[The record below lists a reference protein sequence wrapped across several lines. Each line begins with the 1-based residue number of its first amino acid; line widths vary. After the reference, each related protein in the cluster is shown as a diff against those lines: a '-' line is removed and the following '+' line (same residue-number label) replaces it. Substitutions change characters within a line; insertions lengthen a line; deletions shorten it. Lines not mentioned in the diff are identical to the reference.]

1 MLRILRTLRRNSGL
15 AVAAA
20 ILGLAANAW
29 GAEPLGDEGF
39 EIPEVVVGA
48 TRLRD
53 VGIDLRRFPG
63 NVTVITAEDIK
74 AKGAR
79 TVQEALLDV
88 PGLTTFYDNSGN
100 NFQQTVDLRGFNGE
114 PVAVTVLVDG
124 ARVNDPGLNQV
135 NWELIPLD
143 DIERIEIIPGPAGA
157 VVGRNALSGVINIV
171 TKRGGRGIVAFGEVA
186 GGSFGRFRPTA
197 SLGGQLPYGFDFQG
211 GYTRDQDDGWRDDSG
226 GRVNQ
231 AYGKLG
237 WRYKDAT
244 DVALTYNYTQSRIRQ
259 AGSLTVF
266 ELNTDPRQNPTCC
279 DINPSNLSLW
289 VLNGRQQLP
298 WGFSLAVNGFERI
311 LASSSRVVG
320 RTSVANLTGHVEQT
334 GGTAQ
339 VSHESAPF
347 GWRNVLSFGVDYQ
360 RNETDSF
367 LIGQF
372 PAFLAT
378 TRDDQGLQEDLV
390 GFFGQ
395 NMLDITRYATLTF
408 GLRYD
413 RDMKHLTDRGSSL
426 ISPFGFSPTPNRSGF
441 TRSERLLPRAGI
453 TVRPTEW
460 STLYFSFA
468 DGYRPP
474 TANEVLAAGATF
486 LGGGLRLQ
494 PVLSRNLEVG
504 GRVKV
509 GPWAEA
515 SLALYNNEV
524 RNEIFPVV
532 VGVDPFG
539 FPQTQ
544 NQNIPKTRRRGAELG
559 IKGWWRP
566 WADGFATY
574 SFVDATF
581 ESEFPLASPDGLSVV
596 RVQPGDRIPL
606 VPQHRLN
613 FGVNVRPLPWL
624 TLSANEH
631 WVSDTVPL
639 QDPYNIAGRQAGYWV
654 TNASIRAQY
663 KGFTAFI
670 NFNNVFNQQYET
682 FSILANFQGVN
693 QIFRV
698 PALPFNVFGGIS
710 YRYEL
715 PWDIRSLVEK
725 KAGSGSESAPTGS
738 GARQ

>member
-1 MLRILRTLRRNSGL
+1 MALLLS
-15 AVAAA
+15 
-20 ILGLAANAW
+20 LAAQAW
-29 GAEPLGDEGF
+29 GAEPPGDEGF
-39 EIPEVVVGA
+39 EVPEVVVGA

-63 NVTVITAEDIK
+63 NVTVITAEEIK

-79 TVQEALLDV
+79 TVPEALMDV
-88 PGLTTFYDNSGN
+88 PGLTTFYDVTGN
-100 NFQQTVDLRGFNGE
+100 NLQQTVDLRGFNADPGG
-114 PVAVTVLVDG
+114 VTVLVDG
-124 ARVNDPGLNQV
+124 ARVNEAGLNQV
-135 NWELIPLD
+135 NWELIPLA
-143 DIERIEIIPGPAGA
+143 DIERIEVLPGPGGA
-157 VVGRNALSGVINIV
+157 IVGRNALSGIINIV
-171 TKRGGRGIVAFGEVA
+171 TKRGGRGIVAYGEMA
-186 GGSFGRFRPTA
+186 GGSYGRFRPSA
-197 SLGGQLPYGFDFQG
+197 SLGGSLPYGFDFQG

-226 GRVNQ
+226 GRINQ

-266 ELNTDPRQNPTCC
+266 ELNSNPRQNPTCC

-298 WGFSLAVNGFERI
+298 WGFSLAVNGFDRI
-311 LASSSRVVG
+311 LASSSQVTG
-320 RTSVANLTGHVEQT
+320 RTSVSELTGHSQQM
-334 GGTAQ
+334 GGAFQ

-360 RNETDSF
+360 RNETDSL

-372 PAFLAT
+372 PPPNPAT
-378 TRDDQGLQEDLV
+378 SRDDQGLQEDQV

-395 NMLDITRYATLTF
+395 DVLDITQYATLTF

-413 RDMKHLTDRGSSL
+413 RDMQHLTDRGASTVGTF
-426 ISPFGFSPTPNRSGF
+426 FGFPFSLFTPNRSGF
-441 TRSERLLPRAGI
+441 ARSERLLPRAGI

-460 STLYFSFA
+460 STLYFSFSDA
-468 DGYRPP
+468 YRPP
-474 TANEVLAAGATF
+474 TANEVLGAGAQF
-486 LGGGLRLQ
+486 LGGGLTLQ

-504 GRVKV
+504 GRLKV

-515 SLALYNNEV
+515 SVAFYNTEV

-532 VGVDPFG
+532 VGLDPFG

-544 NQNIPKTRRRGAELG
+544 NQNIPKTRRRGAEVAL
-559 IKGWWRP
+559 KGWWRP
-566 WADGFATY
+566 WVDGFATY

-581 ESEFPLASPDGLSVV
+581 ESAFSLASPDFSSAIV
-596 RVQPGDRIPL
+596 VQPGDRIPL

-613 FGVNVRPLPWL
+613 LGLNVHPLPWL
-624 TLSANEH
+624 TLSANTH
-631 WVSDTVPL
+631 WVSDTVPAL
-639 QDPYNIAGRQAGYWV
+639 DPYNIAGRQADYWV
-654 TNASIRAQY
+654 TNASVRAQY
-663 KGFTAFI
+663 KGLTAFV
-670 NFNNVFNQQYET
+670 NFNNLFNQQYET
-682 FSILANFQGVN
+682 FSVLANFQGAN

-715 PWDIRSLVEK
+715 PFDLRALWDKKERSA
-725 KAGSGSESAPTGS
+725 AGGAPAAGGDS
-738 GARQ
+738 RN